1 MKYKDRREQR
11 NVSEVMESLLIP
23 MFPFFNEKTSK
34 LVWTALKIIR
44 ETEVENGGRKR
55 WMI

>member
-1 MKYKDRREQR
+1 MKYKDLREQR

-44 ETEVENGGRKR
+44 ETEVENGGEKDG
-55 WMI
+55 